1 MAEINSPIS
10 GGIRAVRRNVSSNI
24 FTGGG
29 VIKQKQDSVASNAT
43 FRNSVL
49 LGNISK
55 QVDNVSAQTGILN
68 KALQV
73 ISANLATSSALDR
86 KRQEANARR
95 EQQLIEGGL
104 RDGKERAIENN
115 IQKAL
120 MAPIKKIG
128 AKVQLG
134 LGKLINVF
142 FILTGGWLINKT
154 IDMLRALSGDNQEK
168 FVKIRNDLLKG
179 LLVIGGV
186 VALATA
192 GMGALTL
199 GLGKLGMTLATVTAV
214 GLLGAPLTKLKN
226 AILGIAKK
234 ALDGFS
240 SGKGGGNVAGSTNVN
255 PDKTTKTK
263 GGTTPKKSG
272 GVLGKTASSAG
283 KISILLTSLFGAK
296 NVLEGKP
303 FMYEVVDQGMGYGG
317 AAVGGMIGT
326 KIPGPPWFKAL
337 AGVITSIIFFSEGYK
352 FRGGVQDAVGAEKLT
367 ELQNELE
374 QGSDVMPGAM
384 SPITDQDLL
393 NEIVNQRPR
402 REDFGASRSGS
413 KRYKESLEEFEAA
426 NADRILELH
435 NKIKEQ
441 KPEPIRNSRGRITG
455 YKTDAVKIEPSTSK
469 KEQTKNLSK
478 ELGSLEEPPANI
490 IPFPSMSEDADPNAA
505 EGNVAA
511 GGVGGGVPV
520 IPASNVDN
528 SYVFLAFKNYQVVPT

>member
-1 MAEINSPIS
+1 MAEPIQSPIG
-10 GGIRAVRRNVSSNI
+10 GGIRAVRRNVSASM

-29 VIKQKQDSVASNAT
+29 VIKQQGDGGTAAAVNRNAG
-43 FRNSVL
+43 L
-49 LGNISK
+49 LSNIST
-55 QVDNVSAQTGILN
+55 QVDTISQQTIILN
-68 KALQV
+68 KSLEV
-73 ISANLATSSALDR
+73 ISSNLAAGSALDKQR
-86 KRQEANARR
+86 EAANAVRQRR
-95 EQQLIEGGL
+95 LAKQGLI
-104 RDGKERAIENN
+104 DAKENAIETGIRNA
-115 IQKAL
+115 I
-120 MAPIKKIG
+120 MAPVKNIG
-128 AKVQLG
+128 KKVQIG
-134 LGKLINVF
+134 LGKLVNVF
-142 FILTGGWLINKT
+142 FLLTGGWLINKT

-199 GLGKLGMTLATVTAV
+199 GLGKLGLTLATVTAV
-214 GLLGAPLTKLKN
+214 GLLGVPLTKLKN

-234 ALDGFS
+234 ALGGV
-240 SGKGGGNVAGSTNVN
+240 GKSAGSNIAGSTNVN
-255 PDKTTKTK
+255 ADKTTKTK
-263 GGTTPKKSG
+263 GGTTPPKKG
-272 GVLGKTASSAG
+272 GVSGVAKSAG

-303 FMYEVVDQGMGYGG
+303 FQYEVVDQGMGYGG
-317 AAVGGMIGT
+317 AAVGGMIGA

-352 FRGGVQDAVGAEKLT
+352 FRGGVQDAVGADKLT

-374 QGSDVMPGAM
+374 QGGDVMPGAM

-393 NEIVNQRPR
+393 NEIENQRPA
-402 REDFGASRSGS
+402 REDFGAGRSGAKAYEEALS
-413 KRYKESLEEFEAA
+413 KFNEDEG
-426 NADRILELH
+426 DRIKELQ

-441 KPEPIRNSRGRITG
+441 KPEPIRNSRGRIAG
-455 YKTDAVKIEPSTSK
+455 YKTDDAKIEPSTSK

-490 IPFPSMSEDADPNAA
+490 IPFPSMSEDVDPNAV

>member
-134 LGKLINVF
+134 LGKLVNVF

-168 FVKIRNDLLKG
+168 FVKIRNDLIKG
-179 LLVIGGV
+179 LLIITGT
-186 VALATA
+186 VALFTA
-192 GMGALTL
+192 AFGGLGL
-199 GLGKLGMTLATVTAV
+199 GLGKLGIALATVA
-214 GLLGAPLTKLKN
+214 LGGMLGNPLMKLKN
-226 AILGIAKK
+226 AIFGTANKAKDMVGGAAPSTTGGSKSTTTTPGKGNTKSGIKP
-234 ALDGFS
+234 
-240 SGKGGGNVAGSTNVN
+240 KGGGLAAPS
-255 PDKTTKTK
+255 KFSLFITTM
-263 GGTTPKKSG
+263 
-272 GVLGKTASSAG
+272 
-283 KISILLTSLFGAK
+283 FGAK

-303 FMYEVVDQGMGYGG
+303 FQYEVVDQGLGYG
-317 AAVGGMIGT
+317 AASVGGMLGS
-326 KIPGPPWFKAL
+326 KVPGPAWFKAL
-337 AGVITSIIFFSEGYK
+337 AGVVTSIIFFNEGYK
-352 FRGGVQDAVGAEKLT
+352 FRGGAQDAIGEKKLT
-367 ELQNELE
+367 ELQEDLE
-374 QGSDVMPGAM
+374 SGGISPGMM
-384 SPITDQDLL
+384 SPITDEDLL
-393 NEIVNQRPR
+393 YDLVDQRPR
-402 REDFGASRSGS
+402 REDFKIGGSGTREY
-413 KRYKESLEEFEAA
+413 KRALEEFEAA
-426 NADRILELH
+426 NGARILEL
-435 NKIKEQ
+435 KGRVDAQ
-441 KPEPIRNSRGRITG
+441 KNETNIDPVE
-455 YKTDAVKIEPSTSK
+455 KQEAKIEPSTTK

-478 ELGSLEEPPANI
+478 ELGSLEEPSPSI
-490 IPFPSMSEDADPNAA
+490 IPFPSGGEGADPNAVG
-505 EGNVAA
+505 GNVAA

-520 IPASNVDN
+520 IPASNKDN
-528 SYVFLAFKNYQVVPT
+528 SYVFLAFKNYQVVPG